1 MQPDPNF
8 LQKLT
13 DAKMPFGKYK
23 GRFITSLP
31 SYYLEWFN
39 RKGFPAGTLGQYL
52 STMHEI
58 RINGLEHLLEPLI
71 RKRQGSRL

>member
-1 MQPDPNF
+1 MEPDPNF

-23 GRFITSLP
+23 GRYITSLP
-31 SYYLEWFN
+31 SHYLEWLN
-39 RKGFPAGTLGQYL
+39 RKGFPSGSLGQYL

-58 RINGLEHLLEPLI
+58 RINGLEYLLEPLI
-71 RKRQGSRL
+71 KKRTVKR